1 VGIVAAIIGLA
12 LYATFEIM
20 TGITIGYLSL
30 AVGFLIGRAMMF
42 ASKGAGG
49 RRYQIAAILLT
60 YCAVSL
66 AAIPV
71 ALSQF
76 KDKRQ
81 EHRQAQAKSGGQ
93 TTGEQNQ
100 AGTQSSSAGEQGTSQ
115 PETTS
120 DQPKSQMS
128 MGAIWGYLI
137 LIGLASPFLELQEPL
152 SGLIGLVILFVGMR
166 IAWRTTAGIPTQV
179 DGPYDNTATTPA

>member
-1 VGIVAAIIGLA
+1 
-12 LYATFEIM
+12 M

-30 AVGFLIGRAMMF
+30 GVGFLIGRAMMF

-49 RRYQIAAILLT
+49 RQYQIAAVLLT

-71 ALSQF
+71 ALSQYA
-76 KDKRQ
+76 KQQKHP
-81 EHRQAQAKSGGQ
+81 EAQAKTDGQ
-93 TTGEQNQ
+93 TGQQNQ
-100 AGTQSSSAGEQGTSQ
+100 AGGQSSSAGEQGTSQ

-120 DQPKSQMS
+120 DQPKSKTS
-128 MGAIWGYLI
+128 LGAIWGYLI

-179 DGPYDNTATTPA
+179 DGPYDTTARTPA